1 MSMRILIILIVII
14 LLVGA
19 FVFWGISNNIFVTK
33 KSIQSKIAYRLHSVS
48 EVIVGKYYLQTVND
62 HHKEQSLT
70 DNAVLF
76 KIGWEAN
83 LSIDFSKVKPEDI
96 VIDKDA
102 KVISVR
108 VPAPEF
114 KELSIKKLELIYE
127 KVPFYGNDEKIRN
140 EAIQEAKVD
149 VEKKLQNLRSSS
161 YNVFL
166 VETFVRNFIK
176 KTLGEKYSVNVTFV
190 LNGIAK
196 K

>member
-176 KTLGEKYSVNVTFV
+176 KTLGEEYSVNVTFV

>member
-48 EVIVGKYYLQTVND
+48 EVIVGKYYLQTVKD
-62 HHKEQSLT
+62 RKEQGLT
-70 DNAVLF
+70 DIAVLF

-83 LSIDFSKVKPEDI
+83 VSIDFSKVKPEDI

-127 KVPFYGNDEKIRN
+127 KVPFYGNDEEIRN
-140 EAIQEAKVD
+140 KAIQEAKVD
-149 VEKKLQNLRSSS
+149 VEKKLQKLRSSS
-161 YNVFL
+161 YNVSL

-176 KTLGEKYSVNVTFV
+176 KTLGEEYSVNVTFV

>member
-1 MSMRILIILIVII
+1 MRILIILIVII

-176 KTLGEKYSVNVTFV
+176 KTLGEEYSVNVTFV

>member
-149 VEKKLQNLRSSS
+149 VKKKLQNLRSSS

-176 KTLGEKYSVNVTFV
+176 KTLGEEYSVNVTFV

>member
-62 HHKEQSLT
+62 HKEQSLT

-176 KTLGEKYSVNVTFV
+176 KTLGEEYSVNVTFV

>member
-62 HHKEQSLT
+62 YKEQRLT
-70 DNAVLF
+70 DIAALF

-83 LSIDFSKVKPEDI
+83 VSIDFSKVKPEDI

-127 KVPFYGNDEKIRN
+127 KVPFYGNDEEIRN
-140 EAIQEAKVD
+140 KAIQEAKTE

-161 YNVFL
+161 YNVSL

-176 KTLGEKYSVNVTFV
+176 KTLGEEYSVNVTFV

>member
-33 KSIQSKIAYRLHSVS
+33 KSIQSKIANRLHSVS

-62 HHKEQSLT
+62 HKEQSLT

-108 VPAPEF
+108 VPTPEF

-176 KTLGEKYSVNVTFV
+176 KILGEEYSVNVTFV

>member
-1 MSMRILIILIVII
+1 MRILIILIVII

-48 EVIVGKYYLQTVND
+48 EVIVGKYYLQTVKD
-62 HHKEQSLT
+62 RKEQGLT
-70 DNAVLF
+70 DIAVLF

-149 VEKKLQNLRSSS
+149 VKKKLQNLRSSS

>member
-48 EVIVGKYYLQTVND
+48 EVIVGKYYLQTVKD
-62 HHKEQSLT
+62 RKEQGLT
-70 DNAVLF
+70 DIAVLF

-149 VEKKLQNLRSSS
+149 VKKKLQNLRSSS